1 MPVPCQRWKNRAA
14 TSPGLRVTSR
24 QPVGCPPWWL
34 PLCGWHGGARGRCWE
49 PVVATRC
56 NDGPSLCFSVCRR
69 GRAQLRARVWLRVVA
84 GTALV
89 PAPVLM
95 CALCRVV
102 FWFDF
107 FFFFLL
113 MFSFSF
119 PPSPL
124 PACPP
129 CLYCM
134 RQSVSWWGGWAP
146 PPSPACASYV
156 FWGERAWFG
165 STHSG
170 LIHTSVTLSPSSVT
184 GEDEL
189 GQHSVAPAR
198 SSPGAAQPGPARGD
212 VLTELVV
219 SPLGSPGSGTAGS
232 DVPGPLDCIGLSRPG
247 GGLSYPCFSP
257 PSWSRPC
264 WVLADMWWPVV
275 TQSCLLHPPGWS
287 PRGWRWHPPLHHPQ
301 VPVLAPCSWDKSGR
315 GTARSLEA
323 SKMPPMRWLC
333 QESMA

>member
-1 MPVPCQRWKNRAA
+1 
-14 TSPGLRVTSR
+14 
-24 QPVGCPPWWL
+24 
-34 PLCGWHGGARGRCWE
+34 
-49 PVVATRC
+49 
-56 NDGPSLCFSVCRR
+56 
-69 GRAQLRARVWLRVVA
+69 
-84 GTALV
+84 
-89 PAPVLM
+89 
-95 CALCRVV
+95 
-102 FWFDF
+102 
-107 FFFFLL
+107 

-198 SSPGAAQPGPARGD
+198 SSRGAAQPGPARGD

-219 SPLGSPGSGTAGS
+219 SPLGSPGSGAAGS
-232 DVPGPLDCIGLSRPG
+232 DVSGPSDCTGLSRPG
-247 GGLSYPCFSP
+247 RGLSYPCFSP

-264 WVLADMWWPVV
+264 WVLGAMWWPVV
-275 TQSCLLHPPGWS
+275 TQSCLLHPPWLVPKGLEMASTPAS
-287 PRGWRWHPPLHHPQ
+287 PPGPCPGPLQLGQAGTWH
-301 VPVLAPCSWDKSGR
+301 C
-315 GTARSLEA
+315 
-323 SKMPPMRWLC
+323 
-333 QESMA
+333 